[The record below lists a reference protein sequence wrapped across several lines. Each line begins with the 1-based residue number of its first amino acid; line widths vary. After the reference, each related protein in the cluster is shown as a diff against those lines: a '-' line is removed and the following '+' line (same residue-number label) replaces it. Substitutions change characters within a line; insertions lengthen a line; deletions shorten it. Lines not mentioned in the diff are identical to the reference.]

1 MRAKDV
7 VGRRGEDL
15 ARVYLEACG
24 LRILDRN
31 WRCRDGEIDVV
42 ALDGETVVIVEVK
55 TRTSVAYGHPF
66 EAVGADK
73 LARLHRLAAAWRRDH
88 APRGGPWRIDVVAVL
103 DDGSG
108 DPVIEHLE
116 GVA

>member
-7 VGRRGEDL
+7 VGRRGEEL
-15 ARVYLEACG
+15 ARVYLEDRG
-24 LRILDRN
+24 LRILDHN
-31 WRCRDGEIDVV
+31 WRCRDGEIDLV
-42 ALDGETVVIVEVK
+42 ALDGATVVIVEVK

-66 EAVGADK
+66 EAVGAEK

-88 APRGGPWRIDVVAVL
+88 APRSGPWRVDVIAVL
-103 DDGSG
+103 DDGVG
-108 DPVIEHLE
+108 DPTIEHLE